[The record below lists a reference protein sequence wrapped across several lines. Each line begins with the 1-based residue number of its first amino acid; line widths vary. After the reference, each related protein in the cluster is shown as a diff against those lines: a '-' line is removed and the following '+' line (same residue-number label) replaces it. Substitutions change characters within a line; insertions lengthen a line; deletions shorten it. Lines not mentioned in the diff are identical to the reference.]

1 MAKFLTQNQI
11 QEFRECFSLY
21 DKKRKGKI
29 SSGDLITVLRC
40 LGTSPTPGEVERHL
54 LHHNIERSGELDFST
69 FLTII
74 HQQQQQEDPGR
85 EILDAMLMADK
96 EKAGFITATE
106 LRTKLTQMGEKLT
119 NREVDELLQEANVAP
134 NGIVKYRDFI
144 HTMLL
149 PLPDY

>member
-1 MAKFLTQNQI
+1 MAKFLTQNEI

-29 SSGDLITVLRC
+29 CSGDLITVLRC
-40 LGTSPTPGEVERHL
+40 LGTSPTPGEVRRHL
-54 LHHNIERSGELDFST
+54 LHHNIERGGELDFST

-74 HQQQQQEDPGR
+74 HQQQQQEDPER

-96 EKAGFITATE
+96 EKAGFITAAE
-106 LRTKLTQMGEKLT
+106 LRAKLTQMGEKLT
-119 NREVDELLQEANVAP
+119 NREVDELLQEANISP
-134 NGIVKYRDFI
+134 NGIVKYKDFI
-144 HTMLL
+144 RTILL